1 MMNLET
7 LKLVVE
13 IRLQNYYFSSSE
25 IKNNF
30 VGDLEKFLQL
40 PMYNIH
46 HISDPKDLGCF
57 RKD

>member
-7 LKLVVE
+7 LNLVVE

-40 PMYNIH
+40 PMYNTVD
-46 HISDPKDLGCF
+46 SL
-57 RKD
+57 